1 MMSRNVCPRREAM
14 DERPTHDP
22 LRETPGSRKPGAE
35 GATAPETLRQ
45 KDRKGDDLLE
55 NRRALARLTEGVTRN
70 IRGNLSGPM
79 TEGCGSGYGGPS
91 RTQGTDVTSNDN
103 TEQLRRTPLYALH
116 LELGGKMVPFAGYE
130 MPVQYPAG
138 ILKEHLHTRA
148 SAGLFDVSHMG
159 QAFLSG
165 DDPVRALERVTPADV
180 ARLKE
185 GMQRYGLLLNP
196 DGGIR
201 DDFMFSRLT
210 GERDLYVVVN
220 AGTKEGDFAY
230 ITEKLNGAATLTPR
244 PDRALLALQGPKA
257 GTVLERLSPGIDQLT
272 FMNVVRT
279 TVAGAPA
286 IVSRSGY
293 TGEDGFEISLE
304 GSDAER
310 VARALLAEA
319 EVLPIGLGARDSL
332 RLEAGLCLYGH
343 DMDETT
349 DPVEANLM
357 WSIGKRRKTDK
368 DFPAADKIMDR
379 VLNGAPTKRIGIRPE
394 GRAPAR
400 EGAEIADKDG
410 RVIGRITSG
419 GFGPSLNAPMAMGY
433 VERAYSTDGTKL
445 DLLVR
450 GKALPAEVAP
460 MPFVP
465 HRYKR
470 AKAGAS

>member
-1 MMSRNVCPRREAM
+1 VT
-14 DERPTHDP
+14 DT
-22 LRETPGSRKPGAE
+22 
-35 GATAPETLRQ
+35 
-45 KDRKGDDLLE
+45 
-55 NRRALARLTEGVTRN
+55 TES
-70 IRGNLSGPM
+70 LK
-79 TEGCGSGYGGPS
+79 
-91 RTQGTDVTSNDN
+91 
-103 TEQLRRTPLYALH
+103 RTPLHTLH
-116 LELGGKMVPFAGYE
+116 VKLGAKMVPFAGYE

-165 DDPVRALERVTPADV
+165 DDPGKALERVTPADV
-180 ARLKE
+180 VGLKE
-185 GMQRYGLLLNP
+185 GMQRYGLLLNER
-196 DGGIR
+196 GTIK
-201 DDFMFSRLT
+201 DDFMFSRLA

-220 AGTKEGDFAY
+220 AGTKEGDFAF
-230 ITEKLNGAATLTPR
+230 IAEKLKGAATVTPK

-257 GTVLERLSPGIDQLT
+257 GAVLDRHSSGIDQIT
-272 FMNVVRT
+272 FMKVVRA

-304 GSDAER
+304 GADAER
-310 VARALLAEA
+310 VARALLGEP

-343 DMDETT
+343 DIDESTN
-349 DPVEANLM
+349 PVEADLV
-357 WSIGKRRKTDK
+357 WSIGKRRKEQK
-368 DFPAADKIMDR
+368 DFPAAEAIMQQVTSGARRKR
-379 VLNGAPTKRIGIRPE
+379 VGIRPE

-400 EGAEIADKDG
+400 EGAEIADKNG
-410 RVIGRITSG
+410 RVIGHITSG
-419 GFGPSLNAPMAMGY
+419 GFGPSLNAPVAMGY
-433 VERAYSTDGTKL
+433 VETAFAADGTEI

-450 GKALPAEVAP
+450 GKPLAARVAP

-470 AKAGAS
+470 ATKPN